1 MEKRQY
7 GIVLVGC
14 GHIGQSHI
22 EEIYY
27 RDEVRI
33 VGMVDIAEEN
43 ARLFARKYGAE
54 SWGTDYR
61 PYLERDDVDIV
72 IIATYAD
79 SHLPIL
85 RACLAAGKHVLCE
98 KPMTECNEEDAAA
111 FYELARNSS
120 SKVLIAHILRH
131 NDTYKRVREMIR
143 EGKIGDVRLI
153 RMVQNHHV
161 MSPSRYSR
169 LLRDCPPFVDCGVH
183 YIDVARWFTGLEV
196 VSIGGIGSRV
206 GDLAAPGDFD
216 HGILTMRLENGA
228 SVYYEAGWT
237 ESLAAENLKEFI
249 GDKGRIRIVLRDFRQ
264 EDREEGDLIQYYD
277 AVNKVY
283 HTINSPSV
291 YKNMWAQLRCLI
303 DMIEGRSEGSPTL
316 DDAYKAFRIA
326 LIGWKALREGTV
338 LPVDC

>member
-1 MEKRQY
+1 MENKTY
-7 GIVLVGC
+7 GVVLVGC
-14 GHIGQSHI
+14 GHIGRSHI

-27 RDEVRI
+27 RDGVRI
-33 VGMVDIAEEN
+33 VGVVDTLEEN
-43 ARLFARKYGAE
+43 ARLFAKKYGAE
-54 SWGTDYR
+54 SWDTDYH
-61 PYLERDDVDIV
+61 PYLDRKDVDIV
-72 IIATYAD
+72 IVATYAD

-85 RACLAAGKHVLCE
+85 RDCIAAGKHVLCE
-98 KPMTECNEEDAAA
+98 KPMTECSEEDAEE
-111 FYELARNSS
+111 FYRLAKNSS

-131 NDTYKRVREMIR
+131 NDTYKLARKMIQ
-143 EGKIGDVRLI
+143 EGKIGEVRLI

-161 MSPSRYSR
+161 MNPDRYAR

-196 VSIGGIGSRV
+196 TSIGGIGSRV
-206 GDLAAPGDFD
+206 GELAAPGEFD
-216 HGILTMRLENGA
+216 HGVLTMRLENGA

-249 GDKGRIRIVLRDFRQ
+249 GNKGRIRIVLKEFRK
-264 EDREEGDLIQYYD
+264 EDQEEGDLIQYYD

-291 YKNMWAQLRCLI
+291 YKNMWAQLQCLI

-316 DDAYKAFRIA
+316 DDAYKAFQIA
-326 LIGWKALREGTV
+326 LLGWKALREGTT
-338 LPVDC
+338 LPVK

>member
-1 MEKRQY
+1 MENKTY
-7 GIVLVGC
+7 GVVLIGC

-27 RDEVRI
+27 RDQIRV
-33 VGMVDIAEEN
+33 VGVVDLCEEN

-54 SWGTDYR
+54 SWGTDYHA
-61 PYLERDDVDIV
+61 YLGREDVDIV

-85 RACLAAGKHVLCE
+85 KDCLAAGKHVLCE
-98 KPMTECNEEDAAA
+98 KPMTECNEADAEE
-111 FYELARNSS
+111 FYRLAKASS
-120 SKVLIAHILRH
+120 CKVLIAHILRH

-143 EGKIGDVRLI
+143 DGKIGDVRLV

-161 MSPSRYSR
+161 MNPDRYGR

-183 YIDVARWFTGLEV
+183 YIDVVRWFTGLEV
-196 VSIGGIGSRV
+196 TAIGGIGSRI
-206 GDLAAPGDFD
+206 GDLAEPGEFD

-237 ESLAAENLKEFI
+237 VSLAAENLKEFI
-249 GDKGRIRIVLRDFRQ
+249 GDKGRIRIVLQDYRK
-264 EDREEGDLIQYYD
+264 EDQEEGDLIQYYD
-277 AVNKVY
+277 AENKVY
-283 HTINSPSV
+283 HTINSPSI
-291 YKNMWAQLRCLI
+291 YKNMWAQLECLI

-316 DDAYKAFRIA
+316 EDAYKAFRIA
-326 LIGWKALREGTV
+326 LRGWQALREGTV
-338 LPVDC
+338 LPVE